1 MATETGLMSAPT
13 ETQERSDIVA
23 VEVTDTGQVIPLP
36 GESRRGLALP
46 AWTRAV
52 LRNRKAAVGVIILVL
67 FAAVAVLAPVLAPGD
82 AGDFVARP
90 HLPPSPEHPFGT
102 TGQGQDVFA
111 QTVWGS
117 RPTLAVGI
125 LVGVLTTAA
134 GIVVGI
140 SAGYFGGLP
149 DDILSLMT
157 NVFLIVPSLPLL
169 VVLAAFLGSG
179 NVLYFV
185 LVLTVTG
192 WAWPAR
198 VMRSQTLSLREKDF
212 VAAAKV
218 GGESGPRI
226 ILAEILPN
234 MLSIVVASFLGSTIF
249 AIGALAS
256 LEFLGLGNPSTISW
270 GTSLY
275 WASNNAGLLTGA
287 WWTFVPA
294 GACIALVAFA
304 FALVNYA
311 IDEITNPRLRAQRE
325 TTGLVKRLASGR
337 SSTRATP
344 VVRHAG

>member
-1 MATETGLMSAPT
+1 MATGTGTLPAHAATPD
-13 ETQERSDIVA
+13 RPDAVP
-23 VEVTDTGQVIPLP
+23 VEVTDTGQVLPLP
-36 GESRRGLALP
+36 GQRRKGLTAP
-46 AWTRAV
+46 VWVRAV
-52 LRNRKAAVGVIILVL
+52 LRNRKAAFGVVVLTL
-67 FAAVAVLAPVLAPGD
+67 FAAVALLAPVLAPGD
-82 AGDFVARP
+82 PGDFVARP
-90 HLPPSPEHPFGT
+90 HQPPSAEHLFGT

-111 QTVWGS
+111 QTVWGA
-117 RPTLAVGI
+117 RPTLGVGI
-125 LVGVLTTAA
+125 LVGVLTTVI

-140 SAGYFGGLP
+140 SAGYFGGLA
-149 DDILSLMT
+149 DDLLSLAT

-179 NVLYFV
+179 NALYFV

-234 MLSIVVASFLGSTIF
+234 MLSIVVASFLGSTVF

-256 LEFLGLGNPSTISW
+256 LEFLGLGNPSAISW
-270 GTSLY
+270 GTNLY
-275 WASNNAGLLTGA
+275 WAGNNAGLLTGA

-325 TTGLVKRLASGR
+325 TTGVVQRFAAGR

>member
-1 MATETGLMSAPT
+1 MMQAQVQVEALDRPEVAP
-13 ETQERSDIVA
+13 I
-23 VEVTDTGQVIPLP
+23 EVTDTGQVLP
-36 GESRRGLALP
+36 MPEQQRRGLTAP
-46 AWTRAV
+46 VWIRAV
-52 LRNRKAAVGVIILVL
+52 MRNRKAAAGVVILFL
-67 FAAVAVLAPVLAPGD
+67 FAVVALLAPVLAPGD
-82 AGDFVARP
+82 PGDFVARP
-90 HLPPSPEHPFGT
+90 HQGPSAEHIFGT
-102 TGQGQDVFA
+102 TGQGQDVFS
-111 QTVWGS
+111 QTVWGG
-117 RPTLAVGI
+117 RATLSIGI
-125 LVGVLTTAA
+125 LVGLLTTVV
-134 GIVVGI
+134 GIVVGL
-140 SAGYFGGLP
+140 SSGYFGGAA
-149 DDILSLMT
+149 DDALSLMT

-179 NVLYFV
+179 NALYFV

-218 GGESGPRI
+218 SGEGGPRI
-226 ILAEILPN
+226 ILSEILPN

-249 AIGALAS
+249 AIGALTA

-270 GTSLY
+270 GTNLY

-294 GACIALVAFA
+294 GACIAVVAFA

-311 IDEITNPRLRAQRE
+311 IDELTNPRLRAQRE
-325 TTGLVKRLASGR
+325 TTSVLKRLSFGGA
-337 SSTRATP
+337 STRATP